1 MLPSGEQ
8 IAIAHGDQRAVIT
21 EVGATLR
28 TYAKGG
34 VAVIEGFD
42 GEECPRAPAV
52 RCSTPGLTGLATGS
66 GPFRTALRTRP
77 LTTWSTRPRS
87 MVSCGGVPFAS
98 IR

>member
-42 GEECPRAPAV
+42 ARSATGARGQ
-52 RCSTPGLTGLATGS
+52 CSTLA
-66 GPFRTALRTRP
+66 
-77 LTTWSTRPRS
+77 
-87 MVSCGGVPFAS
+87 
-98 IR
+98 